1 MGKLSDDGKWLQEN
15 LNELLQDSPETDKQR
30 EQKRLAELLSK
41 FSELQP
47 NLNKVTDKSAV
58 FSKAYDYRDTMEKH
72 NGWLDETQRL
82 VNDDPSIDGLE
93 DARAYLQEH
102 EVRHPSFSEILFN
115 LYKMGKA
122 PHCKSQGNMQVRF
135 ILKIKYLN
143 SLIYVRALTQLRQ
156 MYDCAFMI
164 VSLGGEGSYY
174 TLHCQLSICLFIC
187 FSMTHIKVILEGQ
200 TTHTF
205 YS

>member
-58 FSKAYDYRDTMEKH
+58 FSKAYDYRDTMDKH
-72 NGWLDETQRL
+72 NGWMDETQRL

-115 LYKMGKA
+115 LYKMCKA
-122 PHCKSQGNMQVRF
+122 PHCKSQRNMQVRF

-143 SLIYVRALTQLRQ
+143 SLIYVSALTQLSQ
-156 MYDCAFMI
+156 MFNCAFMVVFWGGRGAITHYI
-164 VSLGGEGSYY
+164 VS
-174 TLHCQLSICLFIC
+174 CQSVCSSVSL
-187 FSMTHIKVILEGQ
+187 
-200 TTHTF
+200 
-205 YS
+205 